1 MTHVRFDRTALSDA
15 LAIAG
20 KVKAW
25 APPRWTTYQVK
36 NNDGTST
43 THWRAGPPMVEIV
56 ATCDRAT
63 IRAASFDRQVLVT
76 IPCDGSASVL
86 VPLPALHSWVS
97 KLNSDRVDLNVDG
110 ENAAFTSGRLRAT
123 LRCAPMG
130 HYPPVREA
138 PRVALASL
146 AELRAGFDA
155 TVAVPKDGGPVE
167 QGGVHM
173 RGEPG
178 ALRFFATQH
187 GRIHELQAGGAAGA
201 NIIVPVDTARLFL
214 ALFDGEDGEIE
225 IGASDRAIAFRGGDV
240 RLVSSVLDG
249 GPVSGD
255 SEFQRPRPNTLR
267 AHADD
272 LLTAFDLVTTVS
284 DPKHGDFEL
293 RLGATCEAYAKSAGG
308 KDEGVVALFGEWSG
322 APMAITFALK
332 PVGDALLLF
341 GDSEIEWRMGGALET
356 TTIALAAGGEVRA
369 LVAPYLPREA
379 APAKGKAA

>member
-1 MTHVRFDRTALSDA
+1 MTHVRFDRAALSDA

-25 APPRWTTYQVK
+25 APPRWTSIQIPK
-36 NNDGTST
+36 GGTT
-43 THWRAGPPMVEIV
+43 ETHWRPGPPMVEIV
-56 ATCDRAT
+56 ATGDRAT
-63 IRAASFDRQVLVT
+63 IRAANHDRQVLVT
-76 IPCDGSASVL
+76 IPCEGETSVL
-86 VPLPALHSWVS
+86 VPMGTLHSWVA
-97 KLNSDRVDLNVDG
+97 KLNSGRVDLNVDG
-110 ENAAFTSGRLRAT
+110 ETAAFTSARLRAT

-130 HYPPVREA
+130 HYPPLREA
-138 PRVALASL
+138 PRVAVATL

-187 GRIHELQAGGAAGA
+187 GRIHERQAGGAAGA

-214 ALFDGEDGEIE
+214 ALFDGENGEIE

-249 GPVSGD
+249 GAVSGD
-255 SEFQRPRPNTLR
+255 TEFERPRPNTLR

-272 LLTAFDLVTTVS
+272 LLTALDLVTTVS

-308 KDEGVVALFGEWSG
+308 KDQGIVALSAEWSG

-332 PVGDALLLF
+332 PVRDALLLF
-341 GDSEIEWRMGGALET
+341 GGSEIEWRMGGALET